1 MCGISGVYSFK
12 GPTEAVLPAALLMN
26 SKIRH
31 RGPDGEGLLVWN
43 GQDAPQPL
51 YTIDTPAEIIH
62 ADHTWTPSFAAGEY
76 TSSAQLALAHRRLAI
91 IDLAPTGHQPL
102 SYSDGALW
110 LTYNGEIYN
119 YIELRKELEA
129 KGHRFR
135 TQTDNEVI
143 LAAYREWGQACTQ
156 RFNGMWAFVIWDRAE
171 KIFFCS
177 RDRFGVKPFYYFR
190 DRNYFAFASELKALA
205 ASPVVST
212 GLNHA
217 AVADYFV
224 DGEIE
229 YQPNGFFEHLLEL
242 FPGTNLIVHLD
253 SAKVEI
259 RQWYTLTFNDAP
271 GEFTGNRLEKEIL
284 QVREELVEAIRIRLR
299 SDVTVGACLSGGI
312 DSSAISGIIAH
323 LVQQDRNINIGDRLK
338 LFTAAFDDK
347 ALDESPWAKLVAE
360 ATHADWKKVTPKP
373 EELLRDIEELIY
385 SQDIPIWSTSTY
397 AQHRVMKLAAHHGVR
412 VLLDGQGGDELFAG
426 YMPYYIPFWKE
437 LKRNGQALRRKAEM
451 RAWGSEVVTHHRKET
466 LKQYIVPAL
475 PLNMQM
481 YLQKKYFP
489 DLAYLSPDLIAQY
502 KSGYTAVDAP
512 HTLNEALHNEFVN
525 TRLKGYLKCEDRCSM
540 WHSVESRTPFAD
552 DHKLIEH
559 VFSIPGTMKIRN
571 GVSKYILRAAAAP
584 FMPEAIRKRKD
595 KMGYVTPNNLWI
607 TGLRDQFRPY
617 FEQDFKGILR
627 KDKLLSEYD
636 QLFDIKDKPE
646 NGRIFKFIAFAI
658 WKKVYGM

>member
-1 MCGISGVYSFK
+1 MCGISGIYSFK
-12 GPTEAVLPAALLMN
+12 GPDDRLLAAAQLMN
-26 SKIRH
+26 YKIRH
-31 RGPDGEGLLVWN
+31 RGPDGEGLLAWN
-43 GQDAPQPL
+43 GHDAPLPL
-51 YTIDTPAEIIH
+51 HTTDTPAAIVE
-62 ADHTWTPSFAAGEY
+62 AGHTWTPSAPALHY
-76 TSSAQLALAHRRLAI
+76 KNAAQLVLAHRRLAI

-102 SYSDGALW
+102 SYAEGELW

-119 YIELRKELEA
+119 YIELRRELEA

-143 LAAYREWGQACTQ
+143 LAAYREWGQACTN
-156 RFNGMWAFVIWDRAE
+156 RFNGMWAFVIWDRAA
-171 KIFFCS
+171 KILFCS

-190 DRNYFAFASELKALA
+190 DKNFFAFASELKALA
-205 ASPVVST
+205 ACPLVNT

-229 YQPNGFFEHLLEL
+229 YQPHGFFEHLLEL

-253 SAKVEI
+253 AAKIEI
-259 RQWYTLTFNDAP
+259 RQWYTLTFSDEP
-271 GEFTGNRLEKEIL
+271 GEFTGKRLENEIE

-299 SDVTVGACLSGGI
+299 SDVPVGACLSGGI

-323 LVQQDRNINIGDRLK
+323 LVKQDKSINIGDRLK
-338 LFTAAFDDK
+338 LFTASFEDK
-347 ALDESPWAKLVAE
+347 ALDESRWARLVAE
-360 ATHADWKKVTPKP
+360 QTQADWKKVSPQP
-373 EELLRDIEELIY
+373 EELLHDLEELIY

-397 AQHRVMKLAAHHGVR
+397 AQHRVMRLASENGIR

-437 LKRNGQALRRKAEM
+437 LKRNGHLLRRKAEM

-466 LKQYIVPAL
+466 LKQYIVPSL
-475 PLNMQM
+475 PVSMQM

-502 KSGYTAVDAP
+502 KSGYTQVEAP
-512 HTLNEALHNEFVN
+512 QTLNEALHHEFVN

-552 DHKLIEH
+552 DIRLIEH
-559 VFSIPGTMKIRN
+559 VFHIPGTMKIRN
-571 GVSKYILRAAAAP
+571 GVSKYILRQAAAP
-584 FMPEAIRKRKD
+584 FMPEAILRRTD
-595 KMGYVTPNNLWI
+595 KMGYVTPNNAWVTQLK
-607 TGLRDQFRPY
+607 DQFRPY

-627 KDKLLSEYD
+627 KDKLLKEYD
-636 QLFDIKDKPE
+636 TLFDIKDKPE
-646 NGRIFKFIAFAI
+646 NGRTFKFIAFAI